1 MENQNDESTN
11 RNSSVSSGSGD
22 LPTCYYVKWPET
34 LLTSPIML
42 WAYAICLILLT
53 LTLMILL
60 IGIGYLSFWY
70 PDKFNAWI
78 LVIASP
84 AAMMIAIH
92 LPNLIKKIRNGKYAN
107 D

>member
-11 RNSSVSSGSGD
+11 RNSSGSSTCGNVACSG
-22 LPTCYYVKWPET
+22 YAEWPET

-53 LTLMILL
+53 LTLMVLL
-60 IGIGYLSFWY
+60 VGLSYLSFWY

-84 AAMMIAIH
+84 AALMIAIH
-92 LPNLIKKIRNGKYAN
+92 LPNLLKKMKDGK
-107 D
+107 